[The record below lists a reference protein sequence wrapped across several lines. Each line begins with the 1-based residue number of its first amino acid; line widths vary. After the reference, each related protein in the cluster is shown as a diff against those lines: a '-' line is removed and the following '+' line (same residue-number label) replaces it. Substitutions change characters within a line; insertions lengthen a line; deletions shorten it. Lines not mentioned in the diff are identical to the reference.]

1 MHARFFA
8 MAALFAALLAGP
20 SAHAAR
26 HLPQAH
32 AAESYAH
39 AVTQARI
46 SIAAV
51 PFISAAQQRVFAIPY
66 GRFGFVPIRLILTNH
81 NDRPISIA
89 NVRVYFMSANGDRI
103 DAATPEDVERAIPL
117 RDKRGRQ
124 IPLGP
129 FEVNTHAKD
138 SDARVEQD
146 FRRYEYNALTVPAH
160 ATVAGFLWFD
170 VDGLGS
176 DPLAGARL
184 SVRQVQ
190 GPDRQELFSF
200 EVPLEK

>member
-1 MHARFFA
+1 
-8 MAALFAALLAGP
+8 MAALFAALLTGP
-20 SAHAAR
+20 SAQAAR
-26 HLPQAH
+26 YLPQAR

-39 AVTQARI
+39 PVTQARV

-51 PFISAAQQRVFAIPY
+51 PLPRAAQQRVFAIPY
-66 GRFGFVPIRLILTNH
+66 RRFGFVPVRLIITNH
-81 NDRPISIA
+81 NDRPISLA

-129 FEVNTHAKD
+129 FQVNTHAKD

-170 VDGLGS
+170 VEGLGS

-184 SVRQVQ
+184 SVRQMQ
-190 GPDRQELFSF
+190 GPDGQELFSF
-200 EVPLEK
+200 EVPLQ

>member
-1 MHARFFA
+1 
-8 MAALFAALLAGP
+8 MAALFGALLTAP
-20 SAHAAR
+20 FAQAAR
-26 HLPQAH
+26 HLPQAR

-39 AVTQARI
+39 AVTEARV

-51 PFISAAQQRVFAIPY
+51 PFPRAAQQRVFAIPY
-66 GRFGFVPIRLILTNH
+66 GRFGFVPIRLVITNH

-89 NVRVYFMSANGDRI
+89 EVRVYFMSANGDRI
-103 DAATPEDVERAIPL
+103 DAATPDDVERAIPL

-129 FEVNTHAKD
+129 FEVNTHARD
-138 SDARVEQD
+138 SDAKVEQD
-146 FRRYEYNALTVPAH
+146 FRRYAYNALAVPAH

-170 VDGLGS
+170 VEGLGTN
-176 DPLAGARL
+176 PLTGARL

-190 GPDRQELFSF
+190 GPDGQELFSF